1 MLMVI
6 RGFLV
11 VTLGRAKRRK
21 ENGAEKVLQAG
32 VIFFWTYLPGQD
44 NRIQYKPE
52 EFILP
57 VFEKTYCSLES
68 YSGKGS
74 TNKKRIYRRSGCHTT
89 QFLFSFLL
97 FPYPKALFMYFEHS
111 VFPSLLGPGFI
122 LAECLV
128 VRTMESSF
136 LISSRRVTIWN
147 LKL

>member
-1 MLMVI
+1 M
-6 RGFLV
+6 

-97 FPYPKALFMYFEHS
+97 FFIFC
-111 VFPSLLGPGFI
+111 FLLY
-122 LAECLV
+122 
-128 VRTMESSF
+128 
-136 LISSRRVTIWN
+136 
-147 LKL
+147 